1 MYKVTRFPKSS
12 SLADSVCLLATKS
25 NGRDVKITID
35 EMIGYINC
43 EKVFYP
49 AANDNVI
56 VSNIDE
62 FHLILDQDGNPLLEI
77 IEVDEVQLGE
87 ELS

>member
-1 MYKVTRFPKSS
+1 MYKVTRFPKAN
-12 SLADSVCLLATKS
+12 SLADQVCLLATKS
-25 NGRDVKITID
+25 NGRDVKVTID

-49 AANDNVI
+49 MANGDII
-56 VSNIDE
+56 VSKIDE
-62 FHLILDQDGNPLLEI
+62 FHLILDQEGKPLLEI

-87 ELS
+87 ELP